1 LTPNPADPG
10 LDPGRVYE
18 KISVVKTRL
27 ALRVDPVKKKPIA
40 NPLTIFYFYQNDI
53 ILICKKN

>member
-1 LTPNPADPG
+1 LTPNLADPG

-27 ALRVDPVKKKPIA
+27 ALRVDPVKKTDCKSV
-40 NPLTIFYFYQNDI
+40 NYFLFLPKRHHFD
-53 ILICKKN
+53 L